1 MPPATSNPYFG
12 QYNASPPPTSPVMV
26 NIVQPAN
33 IKPCY
38 GQYIIYWWLQRHFTA
53 LFILY
58 GPCYGQFN
66 ITWMLQCHFKCVRN
80 NTHIVHNSLHF
91 NHWKCQPCHMRL
103 GCQLFALHSAT
114 LNLWSVYT
122 GPRSIHTKS
131 VPCQTN
137 PDTQIKA
144 EPVYTV
150 IYTVIKTVPK
160 YVQCNLKK
168 SMTSQWQEAEAYFS
182 AYVRGR
188 GGRRSGTFLTVK
200 STTTTTTTTTYWR
213 Q

>member
-1 MPPATSNPYFG
+1 MVNISSICSCGVILQHCSFYMV
-12 QYNASPPPTSPVMV
+12 PVMV
-26 NIVQPAN
+26 NLSSLGCCNVILRVLETIP
-33 IKPCY
+33 
-38 GQYIIYWWLQRHFTA
+38 II
-53 LFILY
+53 
-58 GPCYGQFN
+58 
-66 ITWMLQCHFKCVRN
+66 
-80 NTHIVHNSLHF
+80 HIVHNSLHF